1 MAKSNLFYLPITTEE
16 ERKFAT
22 DLAREY
28 ASKDRHAK
36 WSTAKNLIITDCKN
50 KYLVTLP
57 GDFKEISNHNP
68 SYKSNLCD
76 LSSMK
81 VEAVKIFIMRG

>member
-1 MAKSNLFYLPITTEE
+1 MTKSNLFYLPITTEE
-16 ERKFAT
+16 ERQFAT

-28 ASKDRHAK
+28 ASKDRLSN

-57 GDFKEISNHNP
+57 GDFKEISKHNP
-68 SYKSNLCD
+68 SYESNLCD

-81 VEAVKIFIMRG
+81 IQALKIFIMRG